1 MLAVERANY
10 ITDSLSRN
18 KIVLVAELSR
28 DLKVSEET
36 IRKDLE
42 KLEKKGKLRR
52 VHGGAYLNEGY
63 NNETPVAVRTKLY
76 QNAKECLAKKCM
88 KFISPKETVFLD
100 CSTTVSY
107 IAKELADYENKL
119 TVVTNSLLAAS
130 ALMNNRNIRLIL
142 LGGELNRDI
151 EAFDGYMVFEA
162 MERYNIDKA
171 FISSA
176 GLDCHVGM
184 TDYTQEEADVRR
196 KVLQGARQCIFVAD
210 STKIGRKSTY
220 IIGGLNKID
229 TLVLDRALPEEYGE
243 LKQKLKENQ
252 VEITVCQESRK

>member
-10 ITDSLSRN
+10 ITEALSYN

-28 DLKVSEET
+28 ELKVSEET

-42 KLEKKGKLRR
+42 KLEKQGKLRR

-76 QNAKECLAKKCM
+76 QNEKQKLARKCM
-88 KFISPKETVFLD
+88 DFISPKETIFLD
-100 CSTTVSY
+100 CSTTIYY
-107 IAKELADYENKL
+107 IAKELASYENKL
-119 TVVTNSLLAAS
+119 TVVTNSLIIAT
-130 ALMNNRNIRLIL
+130 ALMPNKNIRLIL
-142 LGGELNRDI
+142 LGGELNRET

-162 MERYNIDKA
+162 LERYNIDKA

-176 GLDCHVGM
+176 GLDSKSGM

-196 KVLQGARQCIFVAD
+196 KVLQETRECIYVAD
-210 STKIGRKSTY
+210 ATKLGRKSTY
-220 IIGGLNKID
+220 IIGGVEKINY
-229 TLVLDRALPEEYGE
+229 LVLEKPFTEEDE
-243 LKQKLKENQ
+243 SLEKKLKEHQ
-252 VEITVCQESRK
+252 VEIVLCQES